1 MPAAVHLTFAVL
13 FPVLVEFYSWNFL
26 RFILHVPRVTVQVL
40 EAGIS
45 TYVPAGRVVFDGD
58 AS

>member
-13 FPVLVEFYSWNFL
+13 FLLLVEFL